1 MTPSTSLHPSE
12 TRDERC
18 MTQQPILQTQRLV
31 LRPFNLADA
40 PDVQRLA
47 GAREIAANTAHIPH
61 PYEDGVAEVWIEQNA
76 VSFQEGKSLAFA
88 IVERQSSRLCG
99 AIGFGISIVNVHA
112 ELGYWIG
119 KPYWGQ
125 GYCTEAA
132 RTILEYGFA
141 TLGLNRICSNHFARN
156 PASGRVME
164 KIGMT
169 YEGCLRQH
177 FWKWGKFEDLKQYG
191 ILNREWQMQQ
201 ENRF

>member
-1 MTPSTSLHPSE
+1 MTPSTSIHSSE

-18 MTQQPILQTQRLV
+18 MTQQPTLQTQRLV
-31 LRPFNLADA
+31 LRPFTLADA
-40 PDVQRLA
+40 PDVQHLA
-47 GAREIAANTAHIPH
+47 GAREIAATTTNIPH
-61 PYEDGVAEVWIEQNA
+61 PYEDGVAEAFIQQNA
-76 VSFQEGKSLAFA
+76 TSFQEGKSVAFA
-88 IVERQSSRLCG
+88 IVERRSNRLCG
-99 AIGFGISIVNVHA
+99 AIGLGISIVNVHA

-132 RTILEYGFA
+132 RAILQYGFA
-141 TLGLNRICSNHFARN
+141 TLGLNRICSHHFSRN

-177 FWKWGKFEDLKQYG
+177 VWKWGKFEDLKQYG
-191 ILNREWQMQQ
+191 ILNSEWKMQQ
-201 ENRF
+201 ENRY